1 MFTGV
6 FIHTLVC
13 FYVCVQCVFY
23 SIRVYSVQCS
33 AVVTCVWQ
41 GMWMKDYCI
50 YNVYSVFY
58 SMYTFFTVCMF
69 LLYMCIICVCVYAQ
83 CSAVMT
89 YVVFDRHA
97 GEGLLQ
103 QQGCSCGSGHL
114 HLSQSGV
121 GQSRLYSTVQ
131 PDARWV
137 TVRSRKRS
145 LYAFIVMW
153 GCTVCL
159 HCYVSMHCM
168 SSLLCE

>member
-1 MFTGV
+1 
-6 FIHTLVC
+6 
-13 FYVCVQCVFY
+13 
-23 SIRVYSVQCS
+23 
-33 AVVTCVWQ
+33 
-41 GMWMKDYCI
+41 MKDYCI

-131 PDARWV
+131 PDAR
-137 TVRSRKRS
+137 
-145 LYAFIVMW
+145 
-153 GCTVCL
+153 
-159 HCYVSMHCM
+159 
-168 SSLLCE
+168 